1 MVDRSKWLILGGS
14 GQLGTALVEALSS
27 EGVEVVAP
35 GRSEL
40 DLLGA
45 DLEQAVHHLQ
55 PTTIIN
61 ASAYNR
67 VDDAELAQEQETLF
81 ALNRELPRRLA
92 LLARDVGI
100 PFVHVSTDYVFDG
113 NSHRPYT
120 EADSPAPLQRYGQ
133 SKYEGELA
141 VSQAYPEALVVRTS
155 TVFGRSRRGGS
166 NYVAAILAQAR
177 AGKPIIVVEPPVASP
192 TWAVDL
198 ADAIRRLLEVRA
210 GGLVHVANAGFC
222 SRLELAR
229 RTAAAAGLHL
239 NIGVREAVA
248 GLAARPAYS
257 ALAIG
262 RYRELTGAEMPGWEQ
277 AVASYVATLD

>member
-1 MVDRSKWLILGGS
+1 VVDRAKWLILGGS
-14 GQLGTALVEALSS
+14 GQLGTAMVESLSN
-27 EGVEVVAP
+27 EDVEHVAP

-40 DLLGA
+40 DLLGP
-45 DLEQAVHHLQ
+45 DLEQAVHRLR
-55 PTTIIN
+55 PTTIVN

-67 VDDAELAQEQETLF
+67 VDDAERAEEQEALL

-92 LLARDVGI
+92 QLSRDAGI

-113 NSHRPYT
+113 NSGRPYT

-141 VSQAYPEALVVRTS
+141 VAEAYPEAIVVRTS

-177 AGKPIIVVEPPVASP
+177 AGRPIVVVEPPVASP
-192 TWAVDL
+192 TWSVDL
-198 ADAIRRLLEVRA
+198 ADAIRRLIQVRA
-210 GGLVHVANAGFC
+210 GGLVHVVNAGAC

-229 RTAAAAGLHL
+229 GTLAAAGLDVHV
-239 NIGVREAVA
+239 GVRDPPE
-248 GLAARPAYS
+248 GLAPRPDYS
-257 ALAIG
+257 ALALD

-277 AVASYVATLD
+277 AVASYVATLG